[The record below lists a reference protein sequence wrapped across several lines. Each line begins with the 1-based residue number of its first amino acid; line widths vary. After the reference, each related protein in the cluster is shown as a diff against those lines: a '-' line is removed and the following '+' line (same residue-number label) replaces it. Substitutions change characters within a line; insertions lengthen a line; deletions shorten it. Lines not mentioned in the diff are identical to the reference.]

1 MKTITCSKFGLE
13 RLTKWFTMLFFLGHY
28 TEKRPC
34 FLGIAWNLKI
44 IIFWLSSCKNDE
56 CHSFSWI
63 IEHCKTK
70 SHLAARF
77 LFFSTVFQSW
87 GQVLFITMCGSL
99 LSNEV
104 RVMIATYIRTPL
116 QHLVILKISPRP
128 HFAWQ
133 QLKHTLETSIL
144 GKAIDGQLVGKCL
157 FFFKFR
163 AFCKHLSVFPHSK
176 MIWGHI
182 LKEVLRLHFQT
193 RSY

>member
-1 MKTITCSKFGLE
+1 MQQSFPYFWIGYSGGWKQLHTLYNQPVKHENNRVQQIWFGASNEVVYHAL
-13 RLTKWFTMLFFLGHY
+13 FLGHY

-77 LFFSTVFQSW
+77 FFSTVFQSW
-87 GQVLFITMCGSL
+87 GQVLFITMCGSV

-104 RVMIATYIRTPL
+104 RVMIATYIRNPL
-116 QHLVILKISPRP
+116 QHLVILKISPWP
-128 HFAWQ
+128 HFA
-133 QLKHTLETSIL
+133 
-144 GKAIDGQLVGKCL
+144 
-157 FFFKFR
+157 
-163 AFCKHLSVFPHSK
+163 
-176 MIWGHI
+176 
-182 LKEVLRLHFQT
+182 
-193 RSY
+193 